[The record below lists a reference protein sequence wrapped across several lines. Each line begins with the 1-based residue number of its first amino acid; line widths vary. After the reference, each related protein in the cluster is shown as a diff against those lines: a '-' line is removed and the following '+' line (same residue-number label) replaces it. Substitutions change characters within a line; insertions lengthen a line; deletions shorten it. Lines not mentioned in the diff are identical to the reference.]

1 MKRTIP
7 DYIHYRGPYF
17 ADFFYLTQDSSPIQR
32 GPEKVPCVDRP
43 DLLLILHTDDSEEEK
58 GFVAEYRE
66 APRGRI
72 RPKVQMPRPVPNK
85 EPIS

>member
-1 MKRTIP
+1 IYDGLEPIHHRLFGRFCGDQIPETITST
-7 DYIHYRGPYF
+7 G
-17 ADFFYLTQDSSPIQR
+17 
-32 GPEKVPCVDRP
+32 P

-66 APRGRI
+66 
-72 RPKVQMPRPVPNK
+72 KHLTWTLYESQEVQMPRPVPNK